1 MARIKK
7 EHIVSNEEKQTADL
21 QIKETQKQIDYDT
34 KDFTIEILVDKFK
47 KKDFFIPSYQRNFIW
62 QPKNKTL
69 FLESIFLGLPI
80 PFMFFAD
87 CDNGKQ
93 EIIDG
98 AQRMQTLVEFHNN
111 KLQLSGLKKLTKLN
125 GFYFK
130 DLSDAQQRKFLN
142 KTLRIIVLKEDMPT
156 AARQDLF
163 YRINTTGMK
172 ANDSEV
178 RRGSYPGPFTDFIEK
193 CSKDEVF
200 VTLCPMS
207 EDRVKKHERFE
218 FVLRFFAY
226 LNSYENFGHTVN
238 EFLDEYL
245 INNLVDFDENAFY
258 DEIILSKDA
267 LGISGNLN
275 AKKITDICDKHRIRY
290 RLATPGESL
299 ERVKRERNSLA
310 HGDVS
315 FSDCARDLT
324 INDLENIKDEVV
336 LFLTGILAGM
346 KDYYDQKSYKLP
358 AT

>member
-1 MARIKK
+1 MPRIKK
-7 EHIVSNEEKQTADL
+7 EHIISTDEKQAADL
-21 QIKETQKQIDYDT
+21 QIKEMQKQIDYDT
-34 KDFTIEILVDKFK
+34 KDFTIELLIAKFK
-47 KKDFFIPSYQRNFIW
+47 KKDFFIPPYQRGFVW

-93 EIIDG
+93 EVIDG

-111 KLQLSGLKKLTKLN
+111 KLQLTGLKKLTKLN

-142 KTLRIIVLKEDMPT
+142 KTLRIIVLEEDTPT

-193 CSKDEVF
+193 CSKDETF
-200 VTLCPMS
+200 AALCPMS
-207 EDRVKKHERFE
+207 EDRVKRHERFE

-226 LNSYENFGHTVN
+226 LNNYENFGHTVN

-245 INNLVDFDENAFY
+245 IDNLVDFDETSFHTDFQRMVSFVQENFPY
-258 DEIILSKDA
+258 
-267 LGISGNLN
+267 GF
-275 AKKITDICDKHRIRY
+275 AKTEKAK
-290 RLATPGESL
+290 ATP
-299 ERVKRERNSLA
+299 RVRFEAISVGVALALRERP
-310 HGDVS
+310 
-315 FSDCARDLT
+315 DLK
-324 INDLENIKDEVV
+324 IENIDWINSDEFKEYTTSDASNNEGKLKLRVEYV
-336 LFLTGILAGM
+336 R
-346 KDYYDQKSYKLP
+346 DQLLKG
-358 AT
+358 

>member
-1 MARIKK
+1 MARTKK
-7 EHIVSNEEKQTADL
+7 EHIVTMEEKQAADL
-21 QIKETQKQIDYDT
+21 QIKEMQKQIDYDT
-34 KDFTIEILVDKFK
+34 KDFTIELLIEKFK
-47 KKDFFIPSYQRNFIW
+47 KKDFFIPSYQRDFVW
-62 QPKNKTL
+62 QTKNKTL

-93 EIIDG
+93 EVIDG

-142 KTLRIIVLKEDMPT
+142 KTLRIIVLEEDTPT

-193 CSKDEVF
+193 CSKDETF
-200 VTLCPMS
+200 VELCPMS
-207 EDRVKKHERFE
+207 EDRIKRHERFE

-226 LNSYENFGHTVN
+226 LNNYENFGHTVN

-245 INNLVDFDENAFY
+245 INNLVDFDESAFST
-258 DEIILSKDA
+258 DFTNMVSFVKENFPF
-267 LGISGNLN
+267 GF
-275 AKKITDICDKHRIRY
+275 AKTEKAK
-290 RLATPGESL
+290 ATP
-299 ERVKRERNSLA
+299 RVRFEAISVGVALALREKPDLKINNVDWL
-310 HGDVS
+310 D
-315 FSDCARDLT
+315 SDEFKEYTTSDASNNEGKLKVRVEYVRDQL
-324 INDLENIKDEVV
+324 LK
-336 LFLTGILAGM
+336 G
-346 KDYYDQKSYKLP
+346 
-358 AT
+358 

>member
-1 MARIKK
+1 MPRIKK
-7 EHIVSNEEKQTADL
+7 EHIISTDEKQAADL
-21 QIKETQKQIDYDT
+21 QIKEMQKQIDYDT
-34 KDFTIEILVDKFK
+34 KDFTIELLIAKFK
-47 KKDFFIPSYQRNFIW
+47 KKDFFIPPYQRGFVW

-93 EIIDG
+93 EVIDG

-111 KLQLSGLKKLTKLN
+111 KLQLTGLKKLTKLN

-142 KTLRIIVLKEDMPT
+142 KTLRIIVLEEDTPT

-193 CSKDEVF
+193 CSKDETF
-200 VTLCPMS
+200 AALCPMS
-207 EDRVKKHERFE
+207 EDRVKRHERFE

-226 LNSYENFGHTVN
+226 LNNYENFGHTVN

-245 INNLVDFDENAFY
+245 IDNLVDFDETSFHTDFQRMVSFVHENFPY
-258 DEIILSKDA
+258 
-267 LGISGNLN
+267 GF
-275 AKKITDICDKHRIRY
+275 AKTEKAK
-290 RLATPGESL
+290 ATP
-299 ERVKRERNSLA
+299 RVRFEAISVGVALALRERP
-310 HGDVS
+310 
-315 FSDCARDLT
+315 DLK
-324 INDLENIKDEVV
+324 IENIDWINSDEFKEYTTSDASNNEGKLKLRVEYV
-336 LFLTGILAGM
+336 R
-346 KDYYDQKSYKLP
+346 DQLLKG
-358 AT
+358 

>member
-1 MARIKK
+1 MARTKK
-7 EHIVSNEEKQTADL
+7 EHIISNDERQAADL

-34 KDFTIEILVDKFK
+34 KDFTIELLVDKFK
-47 KKDFFIPSYQRNFIW
+47 KKDFFIPSYQRNFVW

-98 AQRMQTLVEFHNN
+98 AQRMQTLVEFYSN

-142 KTLRIIVLKEDMPT
+142 KTLRIIVLEEDTPT
-156 AARQDLF
+156 VARQDLF

-178 RRGSYPGPFTDFIEK
+178 RRGSYPGPLTDFIEK

-200 VTLCPMS
+200 VSLCPMS
-207 EDRVKKHERFE
+207 EDRVKRHERFE

-245 INNLVDFDENAFY
+245 INNLIDFNENAFY
-258 DEIILSKDA
+258 DDFQRMVSFVKENFPC
-267 LGISGNLN
+267 GF
-275 AKKITDICDKHRIRY
+275 AKTEKAK
-290 RLATPGESL
+290 ATP
-299 ERVKRERNSLA
+299 RVRFEAISVGVALALREKPNLKIRNVDWL
-310 HGDVS
+310 D
-315 FSDCARDLT
+315 SDIFKEYTTSDASNNEGKLKLRVEYVRDQL
-324 INDLENIKDEVV
+324 LK
-336 LFLTGILAGM
+336 G
-346 KDYYDQKSYKLP
+346 
-358 AT
+358 